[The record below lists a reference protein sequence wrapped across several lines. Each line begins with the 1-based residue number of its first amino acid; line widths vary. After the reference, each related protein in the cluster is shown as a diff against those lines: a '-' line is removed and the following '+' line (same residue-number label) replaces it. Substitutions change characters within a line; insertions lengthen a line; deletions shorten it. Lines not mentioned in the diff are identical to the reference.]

1 VIRALVADDHAVVR
15 RGLRDVLGES
25 RDIVV
30 RGEARNASEVLE
42 KVRHEPWDV
51 VVLDLNLPDRSGLD
65 LLGDLKRERPNLPV
79 LILTVYSE
87 EQFAVRA
94 FRAGA
99 AGYLT
104 KESAP
109 EELVAAVRK
118 VVRGGRY
125 VSPALA
131 ERLALLLE
139 GGLETQPHEA
149 LSERE
154 FQILRLLASGRT
166 VSEAAALLHLSVK
179 TVSTYRSRLLEK
191 MNLRTNAE
199 LTLYAVRNGL
209 VGEPPPPPR
218 V

>member
-1 VIRALVADDHAVVR
+1 MIRALVADDHAIVR
-15 RGLRDVLGES
+15 HGIRDVLRES

-30 RGEARNASEVLE
+30 KGEAKNAAEVLD
-42 KVRHEPWDV
+42 KVRRERWDV

-65 LLGDLKRERPNLPV
+65 LLGDLRRERPSLPV

-87 EQFAVRA
+87 DQFAIRA

-99 AGYLT
+99 SGYLT

-109 EELVAAVRK
+109 EELVEAVRK

-139 GGLETQPHEA
+139 GAVERPVHEF
-149 LSERE
+149 LSARE
-154 FQILRLLASGRT
+154 FEILRLLGSGKT
-166 VSEAAALLHLSVK
+166 VSQAAAGLHLSVK
-179 TVSTYRSRLLEK
+179 TVSTYRARLLEK

-209 VGEPPPPPR
+209 VD
-218 V
+218 